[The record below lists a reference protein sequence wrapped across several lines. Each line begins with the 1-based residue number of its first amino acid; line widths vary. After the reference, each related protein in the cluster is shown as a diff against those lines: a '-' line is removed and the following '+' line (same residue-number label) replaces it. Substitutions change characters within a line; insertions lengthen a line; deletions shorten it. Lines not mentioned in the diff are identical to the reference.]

1 MNAISPKKLRHSK
14 WTAVQPIGKALHFM
28 VVELEHDED
37 GVVQRCLLE
46 AVVTRK
52 TQWLAWRELNDR
64 RVWKQGWQ

>member
-1 MNAISPKKLRHSK
+1 LNAISPKKLRHSK